1 MSRRLTAGGRESNK
15 SRRQNVESEK
25 RLNYIII
32 SILLLSTIIYNKTAL
47 KKDCFLQFE
56 YIQKRFQ

>member
-32 SILLLSTIIYNKTAL
+32 SILLLSTISGIYTAL
-47 KKDCFLQFE
+47 KVDCFLQFE